1 MKGKPK
7 EKPSAIFNAHDE
19 YLIIGYSN
27 HDDSSGKY
35 TEYFILD
42 DNFYINTIT
51 KDFFLI
57 IPEKDAS
64 FIKVYDDEYVSVFSR
79 S

>member
-35 TEYFILD
+35 THYFILN

-51 KDFFLI
+51 K
-57 IPEKDAS
+57 
-64 FIKVYDDEYVSVFSR
+64 YFS
-79 S
+79 